1 VPGAVY
7 TEIYDVAVDQYGY
20 VRTADLRDLGIDI
33 KRLGDLKVRGLAT
46 HVAAGLYRLN
56 AVPATRY
63 DQYMEAVL
71 WHRGL
76 GVLSHETALDLYDVC
91 DINPA
96 KIDITVPKQPRVTR
110 TPPPLY
116 QLYRQNLDPRAVTR
130 LEGIPIVTL
139 ETAIRQCAQIHVSRH
154 LLDQAIA
161 NGHGAGRL
169 RGEQAAALRAE
180 LDLPAAASA

>member
-7 TEIYDVAVDQYGY
+7 TEIFDVAVDQYGY
-20 VRTADLRDLGIDI
+20 VRTEDLRELGIDI
-33 KRLGDLKVRGLAT
+33 KRLGDLKARGLAT

-76 GVLSHETALDLYDVC
+76 GVLSHETALDFYDVC

-96 KIDITVPKQPRVTR
+96 KIHITVPKQPRVTR

-116 QLYRQNLDPRAVTR
+116 RLYRENLDPRTVTR
-130 LEGIPIVTL
+130 REGIPIVTL

-154 LLDQAIA
+154 LLKQAIE
-161 NGHGAGRL
+161 NGR
-169 RGEQAAALRAE
+169 RGGQLRAE
-180 LDLPAAASA
+180 PAATLRAQLNLPADA

>member
-1 VPGAVY
+1 
-7 TEIYDVAVDQYGY
+7 
-20 VRTADLRDLGIDI
+20 
-33 KRLGDLKVRGLAT
+33 LGDLKARGQAT

-96 KIDITVPKQPRVTR
+96 KIHVTLPKRPRLTR
-110 TPPPLY
+110 TPPA
-116 QLYRQNLDPRAVTR
+116 LYRMYRENLDPRDVTR
-130 LEGIPIVTL
+130 LEGLPIVTL
-139 ETAIRQCAQIHVSRH
+139 EKTIAQCA
-154 LLDQAIA
+154 
-161 NGHGAGRL
+161 
-169 RGEQAAALRAE
+169 E
-180 LDLPAAASA
+180 L